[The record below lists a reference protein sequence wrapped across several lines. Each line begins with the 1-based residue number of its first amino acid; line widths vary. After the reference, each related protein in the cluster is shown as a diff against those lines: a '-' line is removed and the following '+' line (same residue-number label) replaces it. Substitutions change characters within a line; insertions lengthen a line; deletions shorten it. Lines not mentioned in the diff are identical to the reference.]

1 MSYDTNSTFAYTLH
15 GNKLRLYRYRRSA
28 KKLVDT
34 EGRVDGAGWDPLI
47 YPDETIEDGLR
58 VEYTSLVKPFIDK
71 DPETTAESVD
81 AGADGG
87 YVEDTSPEET
97 SHVNLNR
104 LLSLAVVEYVKASMA
119 ERGGNIE
126 AKEYFM
132 KQFYN
137 KLSDNSSNKN
147 RVFIAGA
154 VGPYAL

>member
-1 MSYDTNSTFAYTLH
+1 M
-15 GNKLRLYRYRRSA
+15 YRYRSSA
-28 KKLVDT
+28 KSLVDT
-34 EGRVDGAGWDPLI
+34 EGRVDGAGWDPWI

-58 VEYTSLVKPFIDK
+58 IEYTSLVKPFIDK
-71 DPETTAESVD
+71 DPETTAESL
-81 AGADGG
+81 DGGSDSG
-87 YVEDTSPEET
+87 YVEDTSPSET

-104 LLSLAVVEYVKASMA
+104 LLSLAVVEYVKANMA
-119 ERGGNIE
+119 ERGGDLK

-132 KQFYN
+132 RQFFN

>member
-1 MSYDTNSTFAYTLH
+1 MSYDTNRTFAYTLH
-15 GNKLRLYRYRRSA
+15 GNKLRLYRDRSSA
-28 KKLVDT
+28 KSLVDT
-34 EGRVDGAGWDPLI
+34 VGRVDGAGWDPLI

-58 VEYTSLVKPFIDK
+58 IEYTSLVKPFIDK
-71 DPETTAESVD
+71 DPETTAESLD
-81 AGADGG
+81 NGSDSG
-87 YVEDTSPEET
+87 YVEDTSPSET

-104 LLSLAVVEYVKASMA
+104 LLSLAVVEYVKANMA
-119 ERGGNIE
+119 ERGGDLK

-132 KQFYN
+132 RQFFN

>member
-1 MSYDTNSTFAYTLH
+1 MSYDTNRTFAYTLH
-15 GNKLRLYRYRRSA
+15 GNKLRLYRYRSSA

-34 EGRVDGAGWDPLI
+34 EGRVDGEGWDPLI
-47 YPDETIEDGLR
+47 YPDETISSGLR
-58 VEYTSLVKPFIDK
+58 IEYTSLVKPFINK
-71 DPETTAESVD
+71 DPETTAESLD
-81 AGADGG
+81 DGDDGG
-87 YVEDTSPEET
+87 YVEVTAPDET
-97 SHVNLNR
+97 AHVNLNR

-119 ERGGNIE
+119 ERGGDLK

-132 KQFYN
+132 KQFFN